1 MARSEPAATAFS
13 IGVLRIQSRRHH
25 HKPVLLRQG
34 RCKYIYHVR
43 MRPMLFDLETDPGE
57 MRET

>member
-1 MARSEPAATAFS
+1 MVQSEPAAAAFS
-13 IGVLRIQSRRHH
+13 IGVLRIPRVVTITS
-25 HKPVLLRQG
+25 PFMLRQG

-43 MRPMLFDLETDPGE
+43 MRPMLFDLETGPGE